1 MKRLRDVGPGLAR
14 YWERIEPLREAG
26 KLGPV
31 LWQLP
36 ERFHRDEAPQ
46 APPQSARFSRLR
58 LRFFAFPLW
67 VLSGPMIDTKPI
79 PRPGERWLS
88 CPPYLLIAHVISV
101 ETTGG
106 PPVVSYELQDEEGFL
121 LESIE
126 HALLDEGW
134 WRTFQ
139 PMIRRTG

>member
-1 MKRLRDVGPGLAR
+1 ML
-14 YWERIEPLREAG
+14 
-26 KLGPV
+26 
-31 LWQLP
+31 
-36 ERFHRDEAPQ
+36 
-46 APPQSARFSRLR
+46 
-58 LRFFAFPLW
+58 
-67 VLSGPMIDTKPI
+67 DTKSI

-88 CPPYLLIAHVISV
+88 CPPFLLIAHVISV
-101 ETTGG
+101 EATTG

-121 LESIE
+121 LESVE